1 MRFFKLIPLMLIGF
15 AAQAGNLGQVGPT
28 YPVGEESALTM
39 IMNKLQ
45 QKEQSGELQALE
57 KIAVQRAIN
66 SATHREP
73 VAGVGTVVMRRQHLV
88 DPTVTYEQALTTDMG
103 EIVIP
108 AGTTINP
115 LRIMNLSKRLV
126 FFDGRDTEQVAAVQ
140 RMVSSGSTI
149 KPILIAGSW
158 LELTR
163 SWKQQVYFD
172 QKGVLS
178 KRFGIRAVPTVI
190 SQQGDM
196 LLSQEVPAKE
206 LQ

>member
-1 MRFFKLIPLMLIGF
+1 MRFFKLIPLLLIGS
-15 AAQAGNLGQVGPT
+15 AAQAGNLGQIGPI

-39 IMNKLQ
+39 IMNRLQ
-45 QKEQSGELQALE
+45 EKERSGELQTL
-57 KIAVQRAIN
+57 KNVAVQRAIN

-73 VAGVGTVVMRRQHLV
+73 VAGVGTVVMRRQHLI
-88 DPTVTYEQALTTDMG
+88 DPTVRYEQAVTTDTD
-103 EIVIP
+103 ELVIP

-115 LRIMNLSKRLV
+115 LRMMNLSKRLV
-126 FFDGRDTEQVAAVQ
+126 FFDGRDIEQVAAVQ

-172 QKGVLS
+172 QKGALS
-178 KRFGIRAVPTVI
+178 KRFGVRAVPTVI